1 MSETTLEI
9 IIDEEF
15 RILLP
20 QLDEE
25 TFRLLEENILEY
37 GCRDPLVLWNGIL
50 IDGYNRYKICK
61 HHDIPFRTV
70 DMEFDSR
77 EEVLIWIISNQVSR
91 RNLTPIQ
98 LSHFRGLHYMA
109 DKKIQGKGN
118 RYAQQSK
125 KGQNDPIKP
134 GPTSSRLAEQYKVS
148 PKTIKRN
155 AKLAETLNLIGEVSP
170 DIKRKILH
178 GEIQISK
185 SRLEA
190 LSSAPKEEI
199 EAVALEMET
208 GEFIGRAP
216 RNSKQPKDSVGGGS
230 DAGNSGA
237 ALDSA
242 LPEIRRLSAI
252 ISDFAA
258 DFNTMFLKLNSG
270 DSAELK
276 PVLRAYIDKLE
287 ELYRDI

>member
-70 DMEFDSR
+70 DMEFNSR

-98 LSHFRGLHYMA
+98 LSHFRGLHYNA
-109 DKKIQGKGN
+109 DKKLHGSSARFCASPPK
-118 RYAQQSK
+118 S
-125 KGQNDPIKP
+125 QNGTLHP
-134 GPTSSRLAEQYKVS
+134 GSTATRLSEHYNVARN
-148 PKTIKRN
+148 TILRN
-155 AKLAETLNLIGEVSP
+155 AKLAEALTAIGEISP
-170 DIKRKILH
+170 NIKRKILH

-199 EAVALEMET
+199 EAVALEMEA

-216 RNSKQPKDSVGGGS
+216 RTPKQPKDTAGGS
-230 DAGNSGA
+230 SGTD
-237 ALDSA
+237 LDSA
-242 LPEIRRLSAI
+242 LPEIRRLSVI

-276 PVLRAYIDKLE
+276 PVLRSYIDKLE
-287 ELYRDI
+287 ELYRSME

>member
-1 MSETTLEI
+1 MEETTLEI

-37 GCRDPLVLWNGIL
+37 GCRDPLVLWDGVL

-61 HHDIPFRTV
+61 HHNIPFRTV
-70 DMEFDSR
+70 NMEFDSR
-77 EEVLIWIISNQVSR
+77 EDVLIWIISNQISR

-98 LSHFRGLHYMA
+98 LSHFRGLHYNA
-109 DKKIQGKGN
+109 DKKLHGGHNKLEPGKA
-118 RYAQQSK
+118 R
-125 KGQNDPIKP
+125 GQNDPLLS
-134 GPTSSRLAEQYKVS
+134 GSTASRLSEQYKVS
-148 PKTIKRN
+148 PKTIKRDSN
-155 AKLAETLNLIGEVSP
+155 LAEALTAIGEISP
-170 DIKRKILH
+170 DIKRKILS
-178 GEIQISK
+178 GDIQISK

-199 EAVALEMET
+199 KAVALEMEA

-216 RNSKQPKDSVGGGS
+216 RNSKPPKDSVGGS
-230 DAGNSGA
+230 SGA
-237 ALDSA
+237 NLDSA

-276 PVLRAYIDKLE
+276 PVLRSYIDKLE

>member
-1 MSETTLEI
+1 MQETTLEI

-37 GCRDPLVLWNGIL
+37 GCRDPLVLWNGVL
-50 IDGYNRYKICK
+50 IDGYNRYRICK
-61 HHDIPFRTV
+61 HHNIPFRTV

-98 LSHFRGLHYMA
+98 LSHFRGLHYKA
-109 DKKIQGKGN
+109 DKKLHGSN
-118 RYAQQSK
+118 ARFCASPPSAQNEHLGSASTA
-125 KGQNDPIKP
+125 N
-134 GPTSSRLAEQYKVS
+134 RLAEHYNVS
-148 PKTIKRN
+148 RETIKRN
-155 AKLAETLNLIGEVSP
+155 ARLAETLTAIGEISP

-199 EAVALEMET
+199 EAVALEMEA

-216 RNSKQPKDSVGGGS
+216 RNSKQPKNSVGG
-230 DAGNSGA
+230 ASGA
-237 ALDSA
+237 DLDSA
-242 LPEIRRLSAI
+242 LPEIQRLSMI

-258 DFNTMFLKLNSG
+258 DFSTMFLKLNSG

-276 PVLRAYIDKLE
+276 TILRSYIDKLE
-287 ELYRDI
+287 ELYRDT

>member
-1 MSETTLEI
+1 MEETTLEI

-61 HHDIPFRTV
+61 HHDIPFRMV
-70 DMEFDSR
+70 NMEFDSR

-109 DKKIQGKGN
+109 DKKIQGTN
-118 RYAQQSK
+118 NQFAQKSEK
-125 KGQNDPIKP
+125 AQNEPFHS
-134 GPTSSRLAEQYKVS
+134 GSTANRLAEHYNVARN
-148 PKTIKRN
+148 TIKRN
-155 AKLAETLNLIGEVSP
+155 AKLAEALTAIGEISP

-178 GEIQISK
+178 GEIHISK

-199 EAVALEMET
+199 EAVALEMEA

-230 DAGNSGA
+230 GSGA
-237 ALDSA
+237 ELDSA

>member
-70 DMEFDSR
+70 NMEFDSR

-109 DKKIQGKGN
+109 DKKIRGTNNQFVQKSEKCQNVSFHSGSTAN
-118 RYAQQSK
+118 RL
-125 KGQNDPIKP
+125 G
-134 GPTSSRLAEQYKVS
+134 EHYKVS
-148 PKTIKRN
+148 NRTIIRN
-155 AKLAETLNLIGEVSP
+155 AKLAETLNLIGEISP

-199 EAVALEMET
+199 EAVALEMEA
-208 GEFIGRAP
+208 GEFLGRAP
-216 RNSKQPKDSVGGGS
+216 RNSKQPKDSVS
-230 DAGNSGA
+230 DKSGA

>member
-1 MSETTLEI
+1 MQETTLEI

-70 DMEFDSR
+70 NMEFDSR

-98 LSHFRGLHYMA
+98 LSHFRGLHYNA
-109 DKKIQGKGN
+109 DKKLHGGHNKSGLEKAS
-118 RYAQQSK
+118 AQNEHLGSAS
-125 KGQNDPIKP
+125 
-134 GPTSSRLAEQYKVS
+134 TARRLAEHYNVS
-148 PKTIKRN
+148 RETIKRN
-155 AKLAETLNLIGEVSP
+155 AKLAETLNFIGEISP

-178 GEIQISK
+178 GEIHISK

-199 EAVALEMET
+199 EAVALEMEA

-216 RNSKQPKDSVGGGS
+216 RNPKPPKDSAGS
-230 DAGNSGA
+230 SPGA

-276 PVLRAYIDKLE
+276 PVLRSYIDKLE

>member
-1 MSETTLEI
+1 MQETTLEI

-37 GCRDPLVLWNGIL
+37 GCRDPLVLWNGVL

-70 DMEFDSR
+70 NMEFDFR

-98 LSHFRGLHYMA
+98 LSHFRGLHYKA
-109 DKKIQGKGN
+109 DKKLHGSSA
-118 RYAQQSK
+118 RFCASSP
-125 KGQNDPIKP
+125 KGQNDPL
-134 GPTSSRLAEQYKVS
+134 GAGSTATRLGEQYKVS

-155 AKLAETLNLIGEVSP
+155 AKLAETLTAIGEVSP

-190 LSSAPKEEI
+190 LSSAPKKEI
-199 EAVALEMET
+199 EAVALEMEA

-216 RNSKQPKDSVGGGS
+216 RNSKQPKDSVGGGFG
-230 DAGNSGA
+230 AGNSGA

-242 LPEIRRLSAI
+242 LPEIRRLSTI

>member
-1 MSETTLEI
+1 VQETTLEI

-37 GCRDPLVLWNGIL
+37 GCRDPLVLWNGVL
-50 IDGYNRYKICK
+50 IDGYNRYRICK
-61 HHDIPFRTV
+61 HHNIPFRTV

-98 LSHFRGLHYMA
+98 LSHFRGLHYKA
-109 DKKIQGKGN
+109 DKKLHGSN
-118 RYAQQSK
+118 ARFCASPPSAQNEHLGSASTA
-125 KGQNDPIKP
+125 N
-134 GPTSSRLAEQYKVS
+134 RLAEHYNVS
-148 PKTIKRN
+148 RETIKRN
-155 AKLAETLNLIGEVSP
+155 ARLAETLTAIGEISP

-199 EAVALEMET
+199 EAVALEMEA

-216 RNSKQPKDSVGGGS
+216 RNSKQPKNSVGG
-230 DAGNSGA
+230 ASGA
-237 ALDSA
+237 DLDSA
-242 LPEIRRLSAI
+242 LPEIQRLSMI

-258 DFNTMFLKLNSG
+258 DFSTMFLKLNSG

-276 PVLRAYIDKLE
+276 TILRSYIDKLE
-287 ELYRDI
+287 ELYRDT

>member
-1 MSETTLEI
+1 MSESTFEI

-15 RILLP
+15 RFLLP

-37 GCRDPLVLWNGIL
+37 GCRDPLVLWDGVL
-50 IDGYNRYKICK
+50 IDGYNRYRICK
-61 HHDIPFRTV
+61 HHNIPFRTV
-70 DMEFDSR
+70 NMEFDSR

-98 LSHFRGLHYMA
+98 LSHFRGLHFNA
-109 DKKIQGKGN
+109 DKKLHG
-118 RYAQQSK
+118 
-125 KGQNDPIKP
+125 
-134 GPTSSRLAEQYKVS
+134 SSDRFCASSPKAHFEPLGAGSTATRLAEHYKVS
-148 PKTIKRN
+148 RETIKRN
-155 AKLAETLNLIGEVSP
+155 AKLAETLTAIGEISP

-199 EAVALEMET
+199 EAVALEMEA

-216 RNSKQPKDSVGGGS
+216 RNPKQPNDSAGS
-230 DAGNSGA
+230 SPGA
-237 ALDSA
+237 DLDSA

-276 PVLRAYIDKLE
+276 PILRSYIDKLE